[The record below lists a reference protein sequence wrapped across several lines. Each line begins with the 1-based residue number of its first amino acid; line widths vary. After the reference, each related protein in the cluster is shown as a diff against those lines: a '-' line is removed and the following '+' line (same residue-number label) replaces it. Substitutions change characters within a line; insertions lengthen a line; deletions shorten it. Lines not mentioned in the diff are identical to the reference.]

1 MKQVNLKPFEA
12 LAEAYQNTFNTNK
25 EDLEN
30 LKVPYKCIYDRL
42 KAETKPNAIQR
53 LIIVSKDV
61 FAMLTQPHNELIYY
75 EFEKDP
81 LLADLRKELGLTH
94 GLGLKIDL
102 ETEIEILNHCN
113 GLNKTACLSAL
124 WAFQRVLNNLINK
137 ELITP

>member
-61 FAMLTQPHNELIYY
+61 FAMLTQPVIS
-75 EFEKDP
+75 F
-81 LLADLRKELGLTH
+81 LLNFKFFKNYIT
-94 GLGLKIDL
+94 
-102 ETEIEILNHCN
+102 
-113 GLNKTACLSAL
+113 S
-124 WAFQRVLNNLINK
+124 RV
-137 ELITP
+137 ITGYPQAVFSFSIK